1 MAEIDYVEVGRA
13 AHELAVR
20 HGGWNAAPY
29 ARKLAQRAKDDGDSE
44 QQAFWEAVAMELTP
58 R

>member
-1 MAEIDYVEVGRA
+1 MAAEIDYVEVERV

-20 HGGWNAAPY
+20 HGGHNAAPY
-29 ARKLAQRAKDDGDSE
+29 AKKLAQRARDDGDSD
-44 QQAFWEAVAMELTP
+44 QQAFREALAN

>member
-13 AHELAVR
+13 AHELVAS
-20 HGGWNAAPY
+20 HGAHAAGPY
-29 ARKLAQRAKDDGDSE
+29 AAKLAKRAKDTGNADE
-44 QQAFWEAVAMELTP
+44 QAFWEAVVASLEP